1 MLTSFVLLSVFLCG
15 VVGQFPTACTT
26 AQALKDRRC
35 CPQWKDGSMCGA
47 ASGRGRCRFMHQT
60 YSEKRSYTQP
70 NDDRLDWPHEYYDSV
85 CVCNG
90 NYAGFDCGEC
100 KFGLCG
106 AKCTEKKTII
116 RREIRELSRQ
126 ERLTFFS
133 YLSLAKLKTSARYKI
148 LITGNRYDRNTFRFV
163 EASVYDVFA
172 WMHFH
177 SSSSFLLDNLFD
189 GVINLAHEGPN
200 FLPWHRWYLLFF
212 EREIQILTHDYD
224 FALPYYDWSME
235 GRTCSICTDDMMGKS
250 DNQGLL
256 TSSSYFGNWKSICS
270 GFNYLD
276 KYCIGAEDKC
286 RMEPIH
292 RNPGADPNN
301 NQLSSAQQV
310 EDVLQWKDYDT
321 PPYNISS
328 KHSFRNCLEG
338 FVDPSNGEVRRRSL
352 HNMFHMYMGGTM
364 SLVPLSS
371 NDPIFLLHHGF
382 IDKIFERWLVKYN
395 VTSEKYPKNEIFG
408 HGPNDYIVPS
418 IPPVR
423 IKDYVR
429 QAAIFGY
436 KYSDYHPP
444 SSNSSNTKQQA

>member
-1 MLTSFVLLSVFLCG
+1 MLTSFVLLSVLLSG

-35 CPQWKDGSMCGA
+35 CPQWKDGSMCGVD
-47 ASGRGRCRFMHQT
+47 SGRGRCMFMHQT

-70 NDDRLDWPHEYYDSV
+70 NDDRLDWPHEFYDSV

-100 KFGLCG
+100 KSGFCG

-163 EASVYDVFA
+163 EASVYDVFV
-172 WMHFH
+172 WMHAH
-177 SSSSFLLDNLFD
+177 PVAPFLQDNMFD
-189 GVINLAHEGPN
+189 MTIDFAHRGPI

-235 GRTCSICTDDMMGKS
+235 GKTCSICTDDMMGKS

-256 TSSSYFGNWKSICS
+256 TSSSYFGNWKSMCS
-270 GFNYLD
+270 GFSYPE
-276 KYCIGAEDKC
+276 KYCTVAEDKC

-292 RNPGADPNN
+292 RNPGADPSYS
-301 NQLSSAQQV
+301 QMPSTKQV

-321 PPYNISS
+321 PPYSVS
-328 KHSFRNCLEG
+328 AQRSFRNALEG
-338 FVDPSNGEVRRRSL
+338 FVDPSSGTERRGSL
-352 HNMFHMYMGGTM
+352 HNLFHLYMGGSMTQ
-364 SLVPLSS
+364 STLAS
-371 NDPIFLLHHGF
+371 NDPIFLLHHTF
-382 IDKIFERWLVKYN
+382 IDKIFDRWLVKYN
-395 VTSEKYPKNEIFG
+395 GSSEMYPKNNIFG
-408 HGPNDYIVPS
+408 HGPNEYIIPS
-418 IPPVR
+418 MPPVR
-423 IKDYVR
+423 NKDYV
-429 QAAIFGY
+429 QKAAIFGY
-436 KYSDYHPP
+436 EYSNYRPP
-444 SSNSSNTKQQA
+444 SNMSSN